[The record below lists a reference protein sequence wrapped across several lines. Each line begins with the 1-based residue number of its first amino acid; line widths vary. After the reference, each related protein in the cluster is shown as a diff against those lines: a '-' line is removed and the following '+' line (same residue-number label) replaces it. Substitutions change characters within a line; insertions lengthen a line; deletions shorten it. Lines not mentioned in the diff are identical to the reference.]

1 MITTA
6 VNAMYYQKIIEN
18 SDLDFKEYN
27 TLKYI
32 KNVKT
37 ENKVIKTNSEDIEIK
52 FNVLNINNDTIKDNK
67 NIGFVYNLGSEE
79 NTKHQQVTFS
89 KIAASHFPN
98 I

>member
-1 MITTA
+1 VITTA

-18 SDLDFKEYN
+18 SDLDFREYN
-27 TLKYI
+27 ALKYI

-37 ENKVIKTNSEDIEIK
+37 ENKEIK
-52 FNVLNINNDTIKDNK
+52 YNILNINNDTIKDNK
-67 NIGFVYNLGSEE
+67 NIGFIYNLGSEE